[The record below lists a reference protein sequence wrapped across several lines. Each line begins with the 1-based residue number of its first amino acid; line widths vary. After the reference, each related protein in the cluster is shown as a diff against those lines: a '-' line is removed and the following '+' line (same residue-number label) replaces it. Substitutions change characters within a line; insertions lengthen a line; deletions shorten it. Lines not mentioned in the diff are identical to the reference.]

1 MAVIPGSVGILP
13 PGALGVSFFY
23 HLTRQLSA
31 LNARVFLLERQNS
44 ASAKAL
50 HERGKLLVAV
60 EDEIHHLSTQTVLR
74 PDLLSCERAGTL
86 PEVLLVCTNP
96 DQLFGVITTLVELL
110 VQVHGRGELMA
121 GEPILPLIVLCSNG
135 IYFQRIRQLFIE
147 KLEEATLFGQLPD
160 LWPSPMTQIVGRLLR
175 GVTLQTGLREG
186 SGPQTIYRP
195 GPPGLTRIAG
205 GDTASR
211 ERCQVVLTEQGAWF
225 EVSSDSPTRIE
236 FNKAQVN
243 LACNLLGQLYAIDE
257 TGRFKPLTVGEIFL
271 PERIPQIRELSWQ
284 VFQVGKA
291 VKAYQSTEDF
301 ESVFAQLQRS
311 CGLHQTHVPSSLQ
324 WVGMMLASG
333 QLEARLPPTETWLL
347 EPLLYYARAAGLE
360 DTVRY
365 LEGLKEA
372 LLKKLDAA
380 TQRPLT
386 RT

>member
-50 HERGKLLVAV
+50 HERGELLVAV

-96 DQLFGVITTLVELL
+96 DQLFGVITTFVELL
-110 VQVHGRGELMA
+110 VQLHGRGELKA
-121 GEPILPLIVLCSNG
+121 GEPTLPLIVLCSNG

-291 VKAYQSTEDF
+291 VKAYQGTEDF

-311 CGLHQTHVPSSLQ
+311 CGLHQAHVPSSLQ